1 MPHPPLQAG
10 NGHHRR
16 SGTDGTR
23 PCPRSP
29 GLPTPRPTERTER
42 TEPAGPAERI
52 GLFGGTFDPPHLGHV
67 AALRAVSRALPLD
80 RLLLV
85 VANDPWQKSSSRA
98 VTPAEDRFAMAQAL
112 ADGMPGVE
120 ASRMEIDRGGPSY
133 TVTTVEALR
142 AEALASGRP
151 VPQIY
156 LVIGAD
162 LLADL
167 GTWERAGDLAEMVT
181 LAVVSRPPITSGTG
195 RLRTVPP
202 GWRLEWVE
210 GPLVDVSSSA
220 VRDVLERGGPVDELV
235 PAAVMHCI
243 RRRNLY
249 AVHR

>member
-1 MPHPPLQAG
+1 
-10 NGHHRR
+10 
-16 SGTDGTR
+16 
-23 PCPRSP
+23 
-29 GLPTPRPTERTER
+29 
-42 TEPAGPAERI
+42 
-52 GLFGGTFDPPHLGHV
+52 V
-67 AALRAVSRALPLD
+67 AALRAVSTALSLD

-202 GWRLEWVE
+202 GWQLEWVE

>member
-1 MPHPPLQAG
+1 
-10 NGHHRR
+10 
-16 SGTDGTR
+16 
-23 PCPRSP
+23 
-29 GLPTPRPTERTER
+29 LPTPRPADPDGPGEPGERD
-42 TEPAGPAERI
+42 GPPPERI

-67 AALRAVSRALPLD
+67 AALRAVSAALSLD

-112 ADGMPGVE
+112 AEGISGVE

-142 AEALASGRP
+142 AEAVASGRP
-151 VPQIY
+151 APQIY

-167 GTWERAGDLAEMVT
+167 GTWERADDLREMVT
-181 LAVVSRPPITSGTG
+181 LAVVSRPPTTAGTG
-195 RLRTVPP
+195 RPPTAPP
-202 GWRLEWVE
+202 GWRLERVD
-210 GPLVDVSSSA
+210 GPLVDVSSSS

-243 RRRNLY
+243 RRRDLY

>member
-1 MPHPPLQAG
+1 
-10 NGHHRR
+10 
-16 SGTDGTR
+16 
-23 PCPRSP
+23 
-29 GLPTPRPTERTER
+29 LPTPRPP
-42 TEPAGPAERI
+42 EPPERI

-67 AALRAVSRALPLD
+67 AALRAVSTSLSLD

-85 VANDPWQKSSSRA
+85 VANDPWQKSSSRV
-98 VTPAEDRFAMAQAL
+98 VTPAEDRYALAQAL
-112 ADGMPGVE
+112 AEGIPGVE

-142 AEALASGRP
+142 AEAVASGRP

-162 LLADL
+162 LLAEL
-167 GTWERAGDLAEMVT
+167 GTWERADDLRTMVT
-181 LAVVSRPPITSGTG
+181 LAVVSRPPTPTSTPTSTPTTASTSPTTSTSTSGTG
-195 RLRTVPP
+195 RPRKAPP
-202 GWRLEWVE
+202 GWRVEWVD

>member
-1 MPHPPLQAG
+1 
-10 NGHHRR
+10 
-16 SGTDGTR
+16 
-23 PCPRSP
+23 
-29 GLPTPRPTERTER
+29 LPTPEPGRPP
-42 TEPAGPAERI
+42 EPPEPGRPPERI

-67 AALRAVSRALPLD
+67 AALRAVSAALSLD

-112 ADGMPGVE
+112 AEGIPGVE

-142 AEALASGRP
+142 AEALLSGRP
-151 VPQIY
+151 APQIY

-162 LLADL
+162 LLAEL
-167 GTWERAGDLAEMVT
+167 GTWERADDLREMVT
-181 LAVVSRPPITSGTG
+181 LAVVSRPPPTTPTTTGPTNTGTEG
-195 RLRTVPP
+195 PRTAPA
-202 GWRLEWVE
+202 GWRLEWVD